1 MRLISVPM
9 YVTVSIIGINH
20 QPEDVQLL
28 HLIAF
33 RFFSLELA
41 VHVYHLQWPACLATM
56 RGSRKF
62 SSTSAFDVT
71 VRVTSQVNK
80 HEPKFSGFHF
90 LIPAN

>member
-41 VHVYHLQWPACLATM
+41 VHVYHLQWPACL
-56 RGSRKF
+56 
-62 SSTSAFDVT
+62 
-71 VRVTSQVNK
+71 
-80 HEPKFSGFHF
+80 
-90 LIPAN
+90 PAWQRCAVAENFRQHRRLMSLSE